1 MNGFSFTTLK
11 QLFHF
16 LIMNF
21 ITNLSG
27 IILYL
32 IRLK

>member
-11 QLFHF
+11 KLFNF
-16 LIMNF
+16 LIINF
-21 ITNLSG
+21 ITNLSR